1 MEPAY
6 IYYKE
11 LAADKE
17 NIFTA
22 NIAEKNEV
30 ENVKFS
36 KSQEY
41 GVTGMTI
48 IPDIKDSSIL
58 KVTNEKKLKA
68 LSEKIQELVKNKKEP
83 NLDLTISNSETKD
96 LIIPFKKRS
105 ETGCPPTKLTFY
117 NTTTKKKTG
126 RN

>member
-6 IYYKE
+6 IYYKK
-11 LAADKE
+11 LVADKE
-17 NIFTA
+17 NIFAA

-36 KSQEY
+36 KFYKY

-68 LSEKIQELVKNKKEP
+68 LSEKMQEIQKYNNTFQKKIRGRLSSHKTNFLKHNHLKN
-83 NLDLTISNSETKD
+83 
-96 LIIPFKKRS
+96 R
-105 ETGCPPTKLTFY
+105 
-117 NTTTKKKTG
+117 
-126 RN
+126 RNCVL

>member
-11 LAADKE
+11 LVADKE

-22 NIAEKNEV
+22 NIAETNEV

-36 KSQEY
+36 KFYKY

-48 IPDIKDSSIL
+48 NPDSNSYSLINVSEKD
-58 KVTNEKKLKA
+58 KLKEI
-68 LSEKIQELVKNKKEP
+68 SEK
-83 NLDLTISNSETKD
+83 T
-96 LIIPFKKRS
+96 
-105 ETGCPPTKLTFY
+105 
-117 NTTTKKKTG
+117 
-126 RN
+126 

>member
-1 MEPAY
+1 MQVIFRFLSNLWISDLFQRIEPAY

-11 LAADKE
+11 LAADKK

-58 KVTNEKKLKA
+58 KVTNEKK
-68 LSEKIQELVKNKKEP
+68 
-83 NLDLTISNSETKD
+83 T
-96 LIIPFKKRS
+96 
-105 ETGCPPTKLTFY
+105 
-117 NTTTKKKTG
+117 
-126 RN
+126 